1 MIESTEHFSFTVSS
15 LEETLHF
22 FCDLLGLK
30 ATPITDVEN
39 EDVRKI
45 IGMPGASLRISL
57 VEIPDTKKIE
67 LIEYVKPKGKSIDLN
82 TSNPGVAHIAFSV
95 SNIEQ
100 MYEDLS
106 KKGVKFVN
114 PPLWAVSNDGKGRW
128 AVCYLRGPD
137 GITLEMIERQA

>member
-67 LIEYVKPKGKSIDLN
+67 LIEYVKPKGKTIDLN

>member
-30 ATPITDVEN
+30 ATPIIDVEN

-82 TSNPGVAHIAFSV
+82 TSNPGVAHIAFAV
-95 SNIEQ
+95 SNIDQ

-114 PPLWAVSNDGKGRW
+114 PPVWAPGNDGKGRW

-137 GITLEMIERQA
+137 GITLEMIERQD

>member
-30 ATPITDVEN
+30 ATPIMDVEN

-45 IGMPGASLRISL
+45 IGMPGASLRVSL

>member
-30 ATPITDVEN
+30 ATPIMDVEN

-45 IGMPGASLRISL
+45 IGMPGASLRVSL

-114 PPLWAVSNDGKGRW
+114 PPLWAASNDGKGRW